1 MDKKK
6 ETAPRDQDT
15 IDFQLPARQP
25 LMVVI
30 SGLSGV
36 GKDAVMN
43 ALRLSYPQAHYV
55 VTCTDRKPRPKE
67 VHGVDYFFVTTA
79 EFERMIDNDEL
90 IEYSIVY
97 DQYKG
102 GLKKQVFDA
111 MHQGKDVVMR
121 LDVQGAYRIKSQFP
135 EALLIFVS
143 PESVKEW
150 RSRLINRKTDSP
162 EQIKVRLETA
172 RQELEM
178 MKIFDYIVVNAENKL
193 DQAVQDILSIFT
205 AEHCRINPRKINE

>member
-1 MDKKK
+1 MNKVK
-6 ETAPRDQDT
+6 EAEPKDQET
-15 IDFQLPARQP
+15 IKFQLPARQP

-43 ALRLSYPQAHYV
+43 ALRHSYPQAHYV
-55 VTCTDRKPRPKE
+55 VTCTDRQPRPKE

-79 EFERMIDNDEL
+79 EFESMIANDEL
-90 IEYSIVY
+90 IEYSQVY
-97 DQYKG
+97 NQYKG

-111 MHQGKDVVMR
+111 MHEGKDVIMR
-121 LDVQGAYRIKSQFP
+121 LDVQGAFKIKSQFP

-143 PESVKEW
+143 PASDEEW

-172 RQELEM
+172 RQELEL
-178 MKIFDYIVVNAENKL
+178 MKIFDYIVINAENKL

-205 AEHCRINPRKINE
+205 AEHCRINPRKIH

>member
-1 MDKKK
+1 MNKSK
-6 ETAPRDQDT
+6 EKNLEEYES
-15 IDFQLPARQP
+15 IEFELPTRQP

-43 ALRLSYPQAHYV
+43 ALRRSYTQAHYV
-55 VTCTDRKPRPKE
+55 VTCTDRQPRPRE
-67 VHGVDYFFVTTA
+67 VHGVDYFFVTTE
-79 EFERMIDNDEL
+79 EFERMIADDEL
-90 IEYSIVY
+90 IEYSRVY

-111 MHQGKDVVMR
+111 MHQGKDVIMR
-121 LDVQGAYRIKSQFP
+121 LDVQGAFKIKSQFP

-143 PESVKEW
+143 PASDDEW

-162 EQIKVRLETA
+162 EQIRVRLETA
-172 RQELEM
+172 RQELKM
-178 MKIFDYIVVNAENKL
+178 MNIFDYIVINAENKL
-193 DQAVQDILSIFT
+193 EQAVKDILSIFT
-205 AEHCRINPRKINE
+205 AEHCRVNPRKIS

>member
-1 MDKKK
+1 
-6 ETAPRDQDT
+6 
-15 IDFQLPARQP
+15 
-25 LMVVI
+25 
-30 SGLSGV
+30 
-36 GKDAVMN
+36 
-43 ALRLSYPQAHYV
+43 
-55 VTCTDRKPRPKE
+55 
-67 VHGVDYFFVTTA
+67 
-79 EFERMIDNDEL
+79 
-90 IEYSIVY
+90 
-97 DQYKG
+97 
-102 GLKKQVFDA
+102 

-121 LDVQGAYRIKSQFP
+121 LDVQGAYKIKSQFP

-205 AEHCRINPRKINE
+205 AEHCRINPRKIN

>member
-1 MDKKK
+1 MNKSDEGNLK
-6 ETAPRDQDT
+6 EYGS
-15 IDFQLPARQP
+15 IKFELPARQP

-43 ALRLSYPQAHYV
+43 ALRQSYTQAHYV

-67 VHGVDYFFVTTA
+67 VHGVDYFFVTTE
-79 EFERMIDNDEL
+79 EFERMIADDEL
-90 IEYSIVY
+90 IEYSRVY

-111 MHQGKDVVMR
+111 MHQGKDVIMR
-121 LDVQGAYRIKSQFP
+121 LDVQGAFKIKSQFP

-143 PESVKEW
+143 PASDEEW

-162 EQIKVRLETA
+162 EQIRVRMETA

-178 MKIFDYIVVNAENKL
+178 MKIFDYVVINAENQL
-193 DQAVQDILSIFT
+193 EQAVKDILSILT
-205 AEHCRINPRKINE
+205 AEHCRINPRKIS